1 MRGCG
6 LGPAWFVGVSQG
18 TPKCQVPRVKEGP
31 WVGVEGWRLGSAQQ
45 EGGSED
51 RGLGPGAQQ
60 APRCPS
66 GQGKS
71 WPYFLPFLR
80 HPSGSPRCCWAS
92 NCGWVPLGV
101 GTPPLHQLPLRGA
114 SPVGL
119 AFTLPLPSLP
129 LTPSGQAWLEGGS
142 VGRGSGPGSQQ
153 APRGPSGQ
161 GKRWPPSFLI
171 LCPPNGPPLSP
182 SRRGIPSPPP
192 AAL

>member
-1 MRGCG
+1 MWVRPSMVCG
-6 LGPAWFVGVSQG
+6 GLTGDP
-18 TPKCQVPRVKEGP
+18 QVPSATCKRRALGGGG
-31 WVGVEGWRLGSAQQ
+31 GVALGLCTAGRRL
-45 EGGSED
+45 
-51 RGLGPGAQQ
+51 RGQRIRP
-60 APRCPS
+60 
-66 GQGKS
+66 
-71 WPYFLPFLR
+71 
-80 HPSGSPRCCWAS
+80 GSPTGSPVPKWAGKELAIFPSIPPPPLRVSTLLLAS

-101 GTPPLHQLPLRGA
+101 GTPPLHQPPLRGA

-119 AFTLPLPSLP
+119 AFTFPLPSLP